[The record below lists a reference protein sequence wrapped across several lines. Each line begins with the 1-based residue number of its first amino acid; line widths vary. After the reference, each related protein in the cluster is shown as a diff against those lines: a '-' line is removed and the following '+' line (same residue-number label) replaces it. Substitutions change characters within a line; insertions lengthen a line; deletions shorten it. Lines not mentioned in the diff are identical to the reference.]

1 MSKSINSETKLSIFN
16 NNMICWKMQKEYKN
30 KIEVNKLE
38 NRKTSRYKYI
48 QNKSLENTVK

>member
-1 MSKSINSETKLSIFN
+1 
-16 NNMICWKMQKEYKN
+16 MICWKMQKEYKN